1 MISSEGGEQRRAGL
15 VVFSAPPT
23 GNPDYA
29 QVGRPGAKY
38 SRRSKSNHPEIIVLL
53 LPFLF
58 HPIQDVQSSISEHWV
73 PGEGGVFVFTS
84 AGSVYAENSGG
95 AVDEAAATARTE
107 RSAKLLDAEEH
118 VLAAGGTLL
127 RLGGLYTETRG
138 AAFRS
143 IS

>member
-1 MISSEGGEQRRAGL
+1 MLYSS
-15 VVFSAPPT
+15 
-23 GNPDYA
+23 
-29 QVGRPGAKY
+29 
-38 SRRSKSNHPEIIVLL
+38 
-53 LPFLF
+53 LF

-73 PGEGGVFVFTS
+73 PGEGAVFVFTS

-118 VLAAGGTLL
+118 VVATGGTVL

-143 IS
+143 ISFV